1 MVKGNMKVSEIIA
14 IYEKS
19 RQESRVPYKPK
30 RRAED
35 FETIFKE
42 KCKEV
47 KDGESALYFKN

>member
-1 MVKGNMKVSEIIA
+1 MVKGNMRVSEIIA

-30 RRAED
+30 RQAED
-35 FETIFKE
+35 FETIFKQ

-47 KDGESALYFKN
+47 KDGKNDFDTKN